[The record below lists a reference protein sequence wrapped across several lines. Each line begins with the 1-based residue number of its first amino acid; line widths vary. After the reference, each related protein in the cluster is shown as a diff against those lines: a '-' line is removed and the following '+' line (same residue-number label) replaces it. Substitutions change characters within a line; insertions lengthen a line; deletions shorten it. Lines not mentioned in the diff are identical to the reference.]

1 MGRVSVGPLFT
12 TLITTGAL
20 LLMLILPTFPDGLT
34 IPIVMFLG
42 MLGAGGFGGFFRAP
56 PARAESALLAPWL
69 LALGLGL
76 MVGLV
81 RGNSLGQALEDALP
95 YFLFAL
101 GLCAG
106 RGASRP
112 VWLLLAT
119 LFVCCWDALQSI
131 VLMPSWDISRYRSTY
146 NFFKVIT
153 GHLLVGIYC
162 AAFLY
167 RLTTTRRQRAML
179 VAAQVLLVLAV
190 IATVSRGM
198 VLGLVMGVLA
208 AIYVRRP
215 ARGVMVA
222 GVMVLVG
229 LVFATTALDLGAQY
243 LRFGNT
249 ATVDGR
255 VREIGLCLEYFVE
268 MPMLGAGLGAQFVVD
283 GFVVS
288 YVHNMLAYHL
298 WKFGVVGSALFA
310 LPIFAMARQSLRVP
324 FPYRSTVIGGAV
336 SVLIYLVTAASYKS
350 YFLVPMVGVVVGA
363 SLRICLPASGTAKG
377 AGKPAAKEAGGSS
390 ALLPAA
396 KAPSVGPA

>member
-1 MGRVSVGPLFT
+1 MLRPVFT

-20 LLMLILPTFPDGLT
+20 LLMLALPTFPDGLT
-34 IPIVMFLG
+34 IPIVAFLA
-42 MLGAGGFGGFFRAP
+42 MLGAGGLGGFFRAP
-56 PARAESALLAPWL
+56 PARAELALLAPWL
-69 LALGLGL
+69 VALGLGL

-95 YFLFAL
+95 YFLFAF

-119 LFVCCWDALQSI
+119 LLVCLCDALQSLW
-131 VLMPSWDISRYRSTY
+131 LMPSYDISRYRSTY
-146 NFFKVIT
+146 NFHKVIT

-167 RLTTTRRQRAML
+167 RMTSTRRQRGLL

-198 VLGLVMGVLA
+198 VLGLVMGLLA
-208 AIYVRRP
+208 AVYVRRP
-215 ARGVMVA
+215 TRAVMVA
-222 GVMVLVG
+222 VVMVVLG
-229 LVFATTALDLGAQY
+229 GVFATTALDLGAQY
-243 LRFGNT
+243 LRLGNV

-255 VREIGLCLEYFVE
+255 VREIGLCLEYFAE
-268 MPMLGAGLGAQFVVD
+268 MPMFGAGLGAQFVVD

-298 WKFGVVGSALFA
+298 WKFGVVGSTLFA
-310 LPIFAMARQSLRVP
+310 LPILAMARQALRVP
-324 FPYRSTVIGGAV
+324 LPYRSTVVGGAV
-336 SVLIYLVTAASYKS
+336 SVLVYLVTAASYKS

-363 SLRICLPASGTAKG
+363 SLRIVLPG
-377 AGKPAAKEAGGSS
+377 AGKGAATP
-390 ALLPAA
+390 ALLPAE
-396 KAPSVGPA
+396 KAPSVGRA

>member
-1 MGRVSVGPLFT
+1 MLRPVFT

-20 LLMLILPTFPDGLT
+20 LLMLALPTFPDGLT
-34 IPIVMFLG
+34 IPIVGFLA
-42 MLGAGGFGGFFRAP
+42 MLGAGGLGGFFRAP
-56 PARAESALLAPWL
+56 PARAELALLAPWL
-69 LALGLGL
+69 VALGLGL

-95 YFLFAL
+95 YFLFAF

-119 LFVCCWDALQSI
+119 LLVCLCDAFQSLW
-131 VLMPSWDISRYRSTY
+131 LMPSFDISRYRSTY

-167 RLTTTRRQRAML
+167 RMTSTRRQRGLL

-198 VLGLVMGVLA
+198 VLGLVMGLLA
-208 AIYVRRP
+208 AVYVRRP
-215 ARGVMVA
+215 TRAVMVA
-222 GVMVLVG
+222 VVMVVLG
-229 LVFATTALDLGAQY
+229 GVFATTALDLGAQY
-243 LRFGNT
+243 LRLGNV

-255 VREIGLCLEYFVE
+255 VREIGLCLEYFAE
-268 MPMLGAGLGAQFVVD
+268 MPMFGAGLGAQFVVD

-298 WKFGVVGSALFA
+298 WKFGVVGSTLFA
-310 LPIFAMARQSLRVP
+310 LPILAMARQALRVP
-324 FPYRSTVIGGAV
+324 LPYRSTVVGGAV
-336 SVLIYLVTAASYKS
+336 SVLVYLVTAASYKS

-363 SLRICLPASGTAKG
+363 SLRIVLPGAVKG
-377 AGKPAAKEAGGSS
+377 AATP
-390 ALLPAA
+390 ALLPAE
-396 KAPSVGPA
+396 KAPSVGRA

>member
-1 MGRVSVGPLFT
+1 MLRPVFT

-20 LLMLILPTFPDGLT
+20 LLMLALPTFPDGLT
-34 IPIVMFLG
+34 IPIVAFLA
-42 MLGAGGFGGFFRAP
+42 MLGAGGLGGFFRAP
-56 PARAESALLAPWL
+56 PARAELALLAPWL
-69 LALGLGL
+69 VALGLGL
-76 MVGLV
+76 MVGQV
-81 RGNSLGQALEDALP
+81 RGNTLGQALEDALP
-95 YFLFAL
+95 YFLFAF

-119 LFVCCWDALQSI
+119 LLVCLCDAFQSLW
-131 VLMPSWDISRYRSTY
+131 LMPSFDISRYRSTY

-167 RLTTTRRQRAML
+167 RMTSTRRQRGLL

-198 VLGLVMGVLA
+198 VLGLVMGLLA
-208 AIYVRRP
+208 AVYVRRP
-215 ARGVMVA
+215 TRAVMVA
-222 GVMVLVG
+222 VVMVVLG
-229 LVFATTALDLGAQY
+229 GVFATTALDLGAQY
-243 LRFGNT
+243 LRLGNV

-255 VREIGLCLEYFVE
+255 VREIGLCLEYFAE
-268 MPMLGAGLGAQFVVD
+268 MPMFGAGLGAQFVVD

-298 WKFGVVGSALFA
+298 WKFGVVGSTLFA
-310 LPIFAMARQSLRVP
+310 LPILAMARQALRVP
-324 FPYRSTVIGGAV
+324 LPYRSTVVGGAV
-336 SVLIYLVTAASYKS
+336 SVLVYLVTAASYKS

-363 SLRICLPASGTAKG
+363 SLRIVLPG
-377 AGKPAAKEAGGSS
+377 AGKGAATP
-390 ALLPAA
+390 ALLPAE
-396 KAPSVGPA
+396 KAPSVGRA